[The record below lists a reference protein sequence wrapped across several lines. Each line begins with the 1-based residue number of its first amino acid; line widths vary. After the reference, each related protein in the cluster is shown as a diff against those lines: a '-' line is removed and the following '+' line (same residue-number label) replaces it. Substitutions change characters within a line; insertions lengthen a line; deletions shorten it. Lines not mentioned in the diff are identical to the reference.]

1 MAALAKTAVDVII
14 LGGGPAGLSAA
25 LALSRVL
32 RTSILFDS
40 QEYRNAPAGEM
51 HTIIGFD
58 GAPPAQF
65 RATARREIEHYG
77 KATFVNH
84 KAHKVQ
90 RTPAGFMVDEKP
102 EWTSRKLIIASG
114 SSDILPEV
122 PGMQAI
128 WGKKVFHCAFCH
140 GNEVANKRGAL
151 WGAPMLQNLPFF
163 AITPKL
169 TLLLNGASVPDALQ
183 SAYDNF
189 AGSGKSVIVPHVS
202 RVEAGTHEKGVIVHF
217 KDGQPPAEFDFIVM
231 NPPSKQAA
239 PFAEQLGLELDERGD
254 IAVKAPFSTTSVP
267 GVFAAGDSAT
277 MIKAVG
283 QATVMGALNAAGI
296 IHELMNEELGR
307 V

>member
-32 RTSILFDS
+32 RTSILFDN
-40 QEYRNAPAGEM
+40 QEYRNAPAAEM

-58 GAPPAQF
+58 GVPPAQF

-77 KATFVNH
+77 KTTFVNH
-84 KAHKVQ
+84 KAHRVQ
-90 RTPAGFMVDEKP
+90 RTPAGFMVDGKP

-122 PGMQAI
+122 PGLQAI

-140 GNEVANKRGAL
+140 GNEVANRRGAL

-169 TLLLNGASVPDALQ
+169 TLLLNGVSVPDTLR

-189 AGSGKSVIVPHVS
+189 VGSGKSVIAPQIS
-202 RVEAGTHEKGVIVHF
+202 RVEARTHEGGVIVHF
-217 KDGQPPAEFDFIVM
+217 KDGQSAEFDFIVM
-231 NPPSKQAA
+231 NPPCKQAS

-254 IAVKAPFSTTSVP
+254 IVVKAPFSTTNVP